1 MALISIVV
9 PCYNEEAALPLF
21 YKEITRV
28 AGEMAPL
35 EMEFLFVD
43 DGSRD
48 GTLPLLRQLARE
60 DPRVR
65 FLSFSRN
72 FGKEAAMLAGLQH
85 ARGDYTALM
94 DADLQDPP
102 ALLPSLYRAVTAEG
116 YDCAATCRTSRQG
129 EPPIRSFF
137 AKGFYQ
143 IFNRISDAGIVD
155 GARDYRL
162 MRRSVVEAV
171 LSLGEYNRFSKGI
184 FGWVG
189 FRTKWVPYEHAA
201 RAAGT
206 TKWSFRK
213 LLRYA
218 LEGIVAFSTAPLSIA
233 TVLGALTCLV
243 SAAAMA
249 VMACKA
255 LLSGN
260 PAGGWPMSVLLFFCG
275 LQLL

>member
-21 YKEITRV
+21 YQEITRV
-28 AGEMAPL
+28 AGEMAPV
-35 EMEFLFVD
+35 EFEFLFVD

-85 ARGDYTALM
+85 ARGGYAALM

-129 EPPIRSFF
+129 EPPIRSCF

-143 IFNRISDAGIVD
+143 IFNRISDADIVD
-155 GARDYRL
+155 GARVSRA
-162 MRRSVVEAV
+162 S
-171 LSLGEYNRFSKGI
+171 
-184 FGWVG
+184 
-189 FRTKWVPYEHAA
+189 TAA
-201 RAAGT
+201 FPR
-206 TKWSFRK
+206 
-213 LLRYA
+213 
-218 LEGIVAFSTAPLSIA
+218 AFSAGWASAPSGFPTNMWPGQPARQSGPSGSCCA
-233 TVLGALTCLV
+233 TPWRG
-243 SAAAMA
+243 S
-249 VMACKA
+249 
-255 LLSGN
+255 
-260 PAGGWPMSVLLFFCG
+260 WPSLPRRCPLPRSWG
-275 LQLL
+275 L